1 MSIRGAILG
10 LLAEGPMTGY
20 EVAKRFE
27 HSLARVWP
35 ARPNQIYTEMN
46 RMADAGLIEEIGR
59 EARNARRYAITKGGR
74 TALTEWMLRPV
85 PPEQALR
92 FEPLLKANF
101 VWTLPEGERRA
112 WLDEQRRYWGEQ
124 IAWLDAQA
132 KHLPSEPEGLGSDP
146 VETGTSDANVEPE
159 LNQAIALKA
168 ADGAMRAVPD
178 RRQAAAVGRAIYQV
192 MRDWAERSVGRG

>member
-35 ARPNQIYTEMN
+35 ARSNQIYTEMN

-101 VWTLPEGERRA
+101 AWTLPEEERRA
-112 WLDEQRRYWGEQ
+112 WLAEQRRYWTGQ

-132 KHLPSEPEGLGSDP
+132 KHLPPGPEGAGSDP
-146 VETGTSDANVEPE
+146 GESDASAGRGPDRVAAPSR
-159 LNQAIALKA
+159 AIAPKTA
-168 ADGAMRAVPD
+168 GAMRAAPD
-178 RRQAAAVGRAIYQV
+178 RRRAAAAGRAIYQA
-192 MRDWAERSVGRG
+192 MRDWAGSE